1 MKRDTRIIIG
11 ICILFLAAAGV
22 LFWRQQSTTAVFSG
36 EPASVQ
42 SSFLP
47 DLDNMAEK
55 NSEKEQPEQDRAVEE
70 CAVYVSGE
78 VKKPGIYR
86 YFGTARLC
94 DAVKARGG
102 FTKKADRNSVN
113 LARILVDGEQII
125 VPNRK
130 KAKNSS
136 SAVAAESEESSR
148 EHALTDINKASLEEL
163 MTLPGIGETK
173 AEAIIAYRTEHGPFT
188 KTEDL
193 MKISGIKEG
202 VYNKMKSFIMIT

>member
-36 EPASVQ
+36 EPITVSASFQ
-42 SSFLP
+42 P
-47 DLDNMAEK
+47 EADDAAEK
-55 NSEKEQPEQDRAVEE
+55 KTEEEQAGQEKAVEE

-78 VKKPGIYR
+78 VKRPGIYR

-113 LARILVDGEQII
+113 LARILIDGEQII
-125 VPNRK
+125 VQNRK
-130 KAKNSS
+130 KIKNSS
-136 SAVAAESEESSR
+136 SAAAAGTGESSR
-148 EHALTDINKASLEEL
+148 EHTLIDINKASLEEL
-163 MTLPGIGETK
+163 MTLPGIGEAK
-173 AEAIIAYRTEHGPFT
+173 AEAIIAYRTEQGPFS

-202 VYNKMKSFIMIT
+202 VYNKIKSFIMIT

>member
-1 MKRDTRIIIG
+1 MKRDTQVIVG

-22 LFWRQQSTTAVFSG
+22 LFWHRQSTTAVFSG
-36 EPASVQ
+36 EPVSVQ
-42 SSFLP
+42 SSFRP
-47 DLDNMAEK
+47 DLDGAAGKKQKEEK
-55 NSEKEQPEQDRAVEE
+55 SGQEKTVEE

-86 YFGTARLC
+86 YSGTARLC

-113 LARILVDGEQII
+113 LARILIDGEQII
-125 VPNRK
+125 VQNRRK
-130 KAKNSS
+130 TKNSPP
-136 SAVAAESEESSR
+136 AAGTGEGSR
-148 EHALTDINKASLEEL
+148 ERTLIDINKASLEEL
-163 MTLPGIGETK
+163 MTLPGIGEAK
-173 AEAIIAYRTEHGPFT
+173 AEAVIAYRTEQGPFS

-202 VYNKMKSFIMIT
+202 VYNKIKSFIMIT

>member
-36 EPASVQ
+36 EPVSVR
-42 SSFLP
+42 SSFQP
-47 DLDNMAEK
+47 DLDDAAEK
-55 NSEKEQPEQDRAVEE
+55 NPEEEQEKTVEE

-125 VPNRK
+125 VQNRK
-130 KAKNSS
+130 KTKNSS
-136 SAVAAESEESSR
+136 PAAAAETGESSR
-148 EHALTDINKASLEEL
+148 EHTLTDINKASLEEL
-163 MTLPGIGETK
+163 MTLPGIGEAK
-173 AEAIIAYRTEHGPFT
+173 AEAIISYRTEHGSFS

-193 MKISGIKEG
+193 MKVSGIKEG
-202 VYNKMKSFIMIT
+202 VYNKIKSFIMIT